1 MSKNLNLKIYG
12 VTTVWPKWQI
22 IIPKESR
29 NDLNIKAWFSYMLF
43 IISKKAFWLW
53 AKDLSKGKKEMILND
68 MIKNFD
74 SIDEIWEIKIWTKN
88 QFVIPSIVRKELWIE
103 IWDNL
108 IAIWKSNEWIWFIK
122 NDNINFLFEFIKNN
136 M

>member
-12 VTTVWPKWQI
+12 VTTVGPKGQI

-29 NDLNIKAWFSYMLF
+29 NDLNIKAGFSYMLF
-43 IISKKAFWLW
+43 IISKKAFGLG

-74 SIDEIWEIKIWTKN
+74 SIDEIGEIKIGTKN
-88 QFVIPSIVRKELWIE
+88 QFVIPSIVRKELGIE
-103 IWDNL
+103 IGDNL
-108 IAIWKSNEWIWFIK
+108 IAIGKSNEGIGFIK